1 MLCAVNGRSA
11 PREQSVLGSRSQKTV
26 AVLAVCAAALLGY
39 YAWYSIG
46 SDGGAERY
54 PISWFIIIVALV
66 GSLVNEPFRTDKA
79 NVTPGHGLFTYSV
92 WKGAV
97 AVVFAF
103 LLYLLFMSGLVSG
116 DVFPAFSHINSG
128 NGGDYVSMEDFLVK
142 VKPASYKDVAKVLV
156 WSFIAGYSERF
167 VPNLISRV
175 IDSGAGERP
184 QQKPDTHH
192 PG

>member
-1 MLCAVNGRSA
+1 M
-11 PREQSVLGSRSQKTV
+11 LGSKSQRTV
-26 AVLAVCAAALLGY
+26 AVLVVCAAALLGF
-39 YAWYSIG
+39 YAWFSIG
-46 SDGGAERY
+46 HDGGAERY
-54 PISWFIIIVALV
+54 PISWFIIVVALV
-66 GSLVNEPFRTDKA
+66 GSLVNEPFRADKA
-79 NVTPGHGLFTYSV
+79 NVTPTHGLFTYSI

-116 DVFPAFSHINSG
+116 DVFPTFSYIEVG
-128 NGGDYVSMEDFLVK
+128 NGGDYVSMEEFLIK

-175 IDSGAGERP
+175 IDTGAGGGQP
-184 QQKPDTHH
+184 PK
-192 PG
+192 G